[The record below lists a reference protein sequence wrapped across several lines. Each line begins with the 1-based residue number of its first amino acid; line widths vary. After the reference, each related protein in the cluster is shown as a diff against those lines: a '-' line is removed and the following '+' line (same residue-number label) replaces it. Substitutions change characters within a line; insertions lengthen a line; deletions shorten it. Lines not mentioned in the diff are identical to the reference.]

1 MTKKKILALVLA
13 GTMVLAGFTGCGGS
27 KKGDNGEYGKKKVT
41 LTVWGAEEDQEL
53 LKGMIDNF
61 KKENA
66 DKAKWTINLEVES
79 EKNAK
84 DDVLNDLD
92 MAADVFAFADDQ
104 VDDLVKA
111 KALQEITLD
120 KEEVIEENGGA
131 DSLTIKA
138 ASKDGKL
145 YGYPMTADNGYFM
158 FYNKKYFSE
167 KDVKSLDTMLK
178 IAAKEKKQVA
188 IEIDNAWYLYSFF
201 AGAGLEVKKN
211 EDGTNTCDWNAT
223 EGKYTGVDVAEAIL
237 DITAHKGFVRIPDTE
252 FAENLKSGSVI
263 AGVNG
268 TWQAQAAEE
277 IWGDDYGA
285 AKLPTFTC
293 AGDQVQM
300 ASFAGYKLIGIN
312 AYSKNKEYASM
323 LGRYL
328 TNYENQ
334 MKRLEERG
342 LGPSNVKAAETD
354 LVKSNPAL
362 NALNEQAPYATAQRI
377 GDKYWDPAQTLGTI
391 FIDGNSEGTDLQTL
405 LDSTVEGITAKN

>member
-1 MTKKKILALVLA
+1 
-13 GTMVLAGFTGCGGS
+13 
-27 KKGDNGEYGKKKVT
+27 
-41 LTVWGAEEDQEL
+41 
-53 LKGMIDNF
+53 
-61 KKENA
+61 
-66 DKAKWTINLEVES
+66 
-79 EKNAK
+79 
-84 DDVLNDLD
+84 
-92 MAADVFAFADDQ
+92 
-104 VDDLVKA
+104 
-111 KALQEITLD
+111 
-120 KEEVIEENGGA
+120 
-131 DSLTIKA
+131 
-138 ASKDGKL
+138 
-145 YGYPMTADNGYFM
+145 
-158 FYNKKYFSE
+158 
-167 KDVKSLDTMLK
+167 MLK

-342 LGPSNVKAAETD
+342 LGPPNVKAAETD